1 MRDVVAL
8 SLGRHGPSEEVRTA
22 ATVDGIV
29 AWMGLE

>member
-8 SLGRHGPSEEVRTA
+8 SPARHEPSEEVRTE

-29 AWMGLE
+29 AWIGLE